1 MAEIEDRN
9 KIKITPLI
17 SDIDRRAEAMRNNPP
32 PASIALHIPT
42 KDEIKKK
49 SLDDMLKRIKARG

>member
-1 MAEIEDRN
+1 MAEIEDKN

-17 SDIDRRAEAMRNNPP
+17 SDRDRKMNMPQSEIPLS
-32 PASIALHIPT
+32 ASRIPT
-42 KDEIKKK
+42 KDEIRKK

>member
-1 MAEIEDRN
+1 MTAIEDKN
-9 KIKITPLI
+9 KIKITPMI
-17 SDIDRRAEAMRNNPP
+17 SEIDRHAELMRNNPP
-32 PASIALHIPT
+32 PASTASHIPT

>member
-1 MAEIEDRN
+1 MAALEDKN
-9 KIKITPLI
+9 KIKITSLI
-17 SDIDRRAEAMRNNPP
+17 SDVDRRAEIMRNNPP
-32 PASIALHIPT
+32 PSTTASHIPT

>member
-1 MAEIEDRN
+1 MAEFEDKT
-9 KIKITPLI
+9 KIKITSLI
-17 SDIDRRAEAMRNNPP
+17 SDIDRRAEVMRNNPP
-32 PASIALHIPT
+32 ASSNASHIPT

>member
-1 MAEIEDRN
+1 MEDKN
-9 KIKITPLI
+9 KIKITSLI
-17 SDIDRRAEAMRNNPP
+17 SDIDRRAEVMRNNPP
-32 PASIALHIPT
+32 APAASHIPT

>member
-1 MAEIEDRN
+1 MSEIEDKN

-32 PASIALHIPT
+32 ASTALHIPT

>member
-1 MAEIEDRN
+1 MAEFADKN
-9 KIKITPLI
+9 KIKITPMI
-17 SDIDRRAEAMRNNPP
+17 TEIDRRAEIMRNNPP
-32 PASIALHIPT
+32 VSTALHIPT

>member
-1 MAEIEDRN
+1 MAEIEDKN

-17 SDIDRRAEAMRNNPP
+17 SDIDRRAEVMRNNPSP
-32 PASIALHIPT
+32 SSALHIPT

-49 SLDDMLKRIKARG
+49 ALDDMLKRIKLRG